1 MFQVITVSS
10 SPERSHVVRHLVHAT
25 GQLMPL
31 RELDTP
37 LDEVLAQRVLALH
50 HPDALIVDLEGG
62 EQSALAA
69 YYLRKHAAN
78 VPIIGL
84 GGSEEVRASVTDLGF
99 EALTSARPEA
109 AELLSAVGSALH
121 RSCGAVE
128 EKLLSF
134 LPAKAGGGCSTVVL
148 NTAVALARLGRK
160 VVVIEADLRS
170 GALTFVLDRP
180 VRNALQSLLSDSGAM
195 DSFRVE
201 NCVTRAHGVDWLLSN
216 RSIEAALPCWYD
228 YFRLLELVR
237 QRYDFVLVDLPE
249 LVNAA
254 SVEFVR
260 RSGKVFAVCTPEL
273 LSLRLCAQRIEELNY
288 WSVPSERISLIVN
301 RWHAN
306 DLEESRI
313 AEMLGRPVAQILPND
328 YRSARAAVTEAR
340 AVDPESRL
348 GQAFTRFACGL
359 AGETFTPPAAKLSE
373 RLRSVFAR
381 S

>member
-1 MFQVITVSS
+1 
-10 SPERSHVVRHLVHAT
+10 
-25 GQLMPL
+25 MPL

-62 EQSALAA
+62 EESALAA
-69 YYLRKHAAN
+69 YYLRKHSAN

-84 GGSEEVRASVTDLGF
+84 GGSEEFRASVADIGF
-99 EALTSARPEA
+99 GALTSARPEA

-180 VRNALQSLLSDSGAM
+180 VRSALQSLLSDSGAM

-201 NCVTRAHGVDWLLSN
+201 NCVTRAHGVDWLLSS
-216 RSIEAALPCWYD
+216 RSIEAPMPCWYD
-228 YFRLLELVR
+228 YFRLLEVVR

-273 LSLRLCAQRIEELNY
+273 LSLRLCTQRIEELNY
-288 WSVPSERISLIVN
+288 WSVPGERISLIVN

-306 DLEESRI
+306 DIEETRI
-313 AEMLGRPVAQILPND
+313 AEMLGRPVAQMLPND
-328 YRSARAAVTEAR
+328 YQSARAAVTEAR

-348 GQAFTRFACGL
+348 GQAFTQFACGI
-359 AGETFTPPAAKLSE
+359 AGEAFTPPAAKLSE
-373 RLRSVFAR
+373 RLRSVFTR